1 MTFSTLSHIEVIPEE
16 DLNEI
21 DSPYSH
27 SVRRMRKLLQSYE
40 EKINISVPNYDDVHG
55 KAILLAMG
63 VKIGDQVMIND
74 EKVSFG
80 CETFYR
86 PLWSIAPALLAVL
99 SSTSYRSSE

>member
-74 EKVSFG
+74 EKVRFG

-86 PLWSIAPALLAVL
+86 LYGALLPL
-99 SSTSYRSSE
+99 YSLYYL